1 MEKEQVIE
9 KFAKMIEQSWTYEK
23 MTKKEK
29 ENWQRVINSSRLE
42 KAVKGTTKQR
52 WETLQAIYESFLFA
66 LGYENGLWR
75 EKEEIPF

>member
-29 ENWQRVINSSRLE
+29 ENWQRVIQANRTG

-75 EKEEIPF
+75 EEEEIPF